1 MKANNTI
8 ALITGASGGIG
19 EAFAIEHAKR
29 GGHVALVARNEQKLN
44 ALAADLQK
52 TYQVAAYVLPLD
64 LLSEG
69 AAAKVFSWTQDLNL
83 QVDILI
89 NNAGFGEL
97 GPFLESDLQTHTE
110 MMALNMQVLVQL
122 TYHYGKLM
130 AGRKAGRI
138 LQVASVAAF
147 LPGPGMSVYYAT
159 KAFVLNFSEGLA
171 EELRNAGVTVTT
183 LCPGP
188 TASGFQERAN
198 MDMKQIMMGLFAKM
212 PTSTAVAAYG
222 YIGMMKGRR
231 VLVHGFANRMM
242 LWSAQILPI
251 SWKARMMHRFQL
263 N

>member
-1 MKANNTI
+1 MESKHTI

-29 GGHVALVARNEQKLN
+29 GGHVALVARNEEKLK
-44 ALAADLQK
+44 ALAVKLQETFK
-52 TYQVAAYVLPLD
+52 VSAYVLPLD
-64 LLSEG
+64 LGSEG
-69 AAAKVFSWTQDLNL
+69 AAAKVFSWTEDLNL

-89 NNAGFGEL
+89 NNAGFGDL
-97 GPFLESDLQTHTE
+97 GPFLQSDLQTHTD
-110 MMALNMQVLVQL
+110 MMTLNMNVLVQL
-122 TYHYGKLM
+122 TYHYGHLM

-171 EELRNAGVTVTT
+171 EELRHAGVSVTT

-188 TASGFQERAN
+188 TASGFQARAN
-198 MDMKQIMMGLFAKM
+198 MDMKQVMLGLFAKM
-212 PTSTAVAAYG
+212 PTANEVAAYG
-222 YIGMMKGRR
+222 YNGMMKGRR
-231 VLVHGFANRMM
+231 VLVHGFAIRLM
-242 LWSAQILPI
+242 LWSARILPI